1 MRADIGSSSLPT
13 LHPISWQHQ
22 NAVCVC
28 NIPCS
33 TPGLD
38 YDPALSKQWDEAKSP
53 QLMWP
58 EIVRTIEAGGGY
70 LTCATDDGETLQ
82 AFESRAEA
90 IAAHIVQ
97 I

>member
-1 MRADIGSSSLPT
+1 
-13 LHPISWQHQ
+13 
-22 NAVCVC
+22 
-28 NIPCS
+28 
-33 TPGLD
+33 
-38 YDPALSKQWDEAKSP
+38 
-53 QLMWP
+53 MWP

-90 IAAHIVQ
+90 IAAHTVQ